1 MAGFQSIERL
11 AREQMRKMLLMRIE
25 YLKNCIVAE
34 TDPSAI
40 YRLQGRIIESTK
52 IMRDL
57 EDKESLTDN
66 TIEP

>member
-11 AREQMRKMLLMRIE
+11 AREQMRRVLLVRIE

-34 TDPSAI
+34 TEPSALF
-40 YRLQGRIIESTK
+40 RLQGKVIEATK

-57 EDKESLTDN
+57 EDIEPIIDN
-66 TIEP
+66 TIDP